1 MDCIQ
6 LRKRLDAQKTDR
18 TNIEGI
24 WNWIEKFVVPYRG
37 LFFTAN
43 TSETEND
50 WRRRQ
55 LFDSTAVIANQNLAA
70 NIHANVTNP
79 LIRWFNVRFR
89 QSSMND
95 LHEAKMW
102 VQEVAEL
109 IYLALQESNFNLEAN
124 ELYLDLTSFGTS
136 FMAEEAIEDDI
147 GAFKELAF
155 ECLPIYE
162 SFFDSDIN
170 GEVINYY
177 RLMNWTPLQMV
188 EKFGEEGVTQNIRD
202 KAATAFGGTMREQV
216 VYAIFKR
223 DEFDPATTSTM
234 QVLAPD
240 ARPYGYK
247 YFLYASSEMLGEEG
261 GYYEMPIYV
270 PRWRKAA
277 GSMWGHSPAM
287 VCISDVLTLNQL
299 VELIL
304 TAAEKVVDPP
314 ILTTRR
320 GVFGDVDLRA
330 GGQTTVAA
338 LNAIAPFESK
348 ARFDVSHLQK
358 QELQNS
364 INKTFFM
371 DQLQLKESPA
381 MTATEVNARVQLMQR
396 LLGPTL
402 GRIQSD
408 WLDPLIERT
417 FKILYRYGQLPRI
430 PDVVTKGGAE
440 LEIEYLGTMAR
451 AQRYDEVAATERWL
465 GNITAMSEKF
475 QDVTDV
481 VNSDQAARDMGL
493 SMGVP
498 AKYMNSRDQVKVTR
512 NSRKQVEQVAMAEQA
527 GNAMKSVGEGVKA
540 LTNDTETA
548 GTA

>member
-1 MDCIQ
+1 MDNVI
-6 LRKRLDAQKTDR
+6 LKKRLDAQM
-18 TNIEGI
+18 TNRNNVEGI
-24 WNWIEKFVVPYRG
+24 WNWIEQFVVPYRG
-37 LFFTAN
+37 LFFTNN
-43 TSETEND
+43 TSESTKD
-50 WRRRQ
+50 WRRRE

-89 QSSMND
+89 QSHMNE
-95 LHEAKMW
+95 LHVAKMW

-136 FMAEEAIEDDI
+136 FMAEEVVENEIN
-147 GAFKELAF
+147 AFKELAF

-162 SFFDSDIN
+162 SYFDSDIN
-170 GEVINYY
+170 GNVINYY

-188 EKFGEEGVTQNIRD
+188 EKFGELGVPQTILDRSKQAHGSTN
-202 KAATAFGGTMREQV
+202 REQV

-223 DEFDPATTSTM
+223 KEFDPTKTSTM
-234 QVLAPD
+234 QLLEPLM
-240 ARPYGYK
+240 RPYGYK
-247 YFLYASSEMLGEEG
+247 YFLYQSQELLGEES

-287 VCISDVLTLNQL
+287 VCLSDVLTLNQL

-304 TAAEKVVDPP
+304 AAAEKVVDPP

-320 GVFGDVDLRA
+320 GVLGDVDLSA
-330 GGQTTVAA
+330 GGLTTVAA
-338 LNAIAPFESK
+338 TNAIIPFESK

-364 INKTFFM
+364 INRTFFM

-381 MTATEVNARVQLMQR
+381 MTATEVNARIQLMQR

-417 FKILYRYGQLPRI
+417 FKILYRYGQLPQI
-430 PDVVTKGGAE
+430 PHSVATAGAE

-451 AQRYDEVAATERWL
+451 AQKYDEVAATERWL
-465 GNITAMSEKF
+465 GNITAMSERF
-475 QDVTDV
+475 PDVPDV
-481 VNSDQAARDMGL
+481 VNSDRAARDMGL

-498 AKYMNSRDQVKVTR
+498 AKYMNSQDQVKVTR
-512 NSRKQVEQVAMAEQA
+512 NTRRQMQQMAEAEQA
-527 GNAMKSVGEGVKA
+527 GDAMRSVGEGVKA
-540 LTNDTETA
+540 LTNDTQIA
-548 GTA
+548 GEA